1 MKKCIIFV
9 VLACFLLS
17 SCHDVVREAAA
28 PRRIMEHVDMRVFQD
43 VRTDSDLELSDAE
56 LLREL
61 SASTNI
67 NFSAADFD
75 EIEYFSY
82 DNFLPGL
89 DAWADCFCSED
100 EKLNISSRSI
110 VIPRRLI
117 ALCNKNSTQESYI
130 VNLNRRARN
139 RILLHTK
146 GKQVD
151 SSILYK
157 YSETML
163 SIMDEVLS
171 EDLCVDEYSY
181 LVDSTLLAHE
191 NSIIYQEVCKYFTGY
206 PGTEQNLY
214 NDLRQNI
221 NHQAVKF
228 RYIAKRDL
236 GIDLLDAIDL
246 TTFTI
251 DLKNT
256 FVWMPRT
263 ETTIYFPYILT
274 TDYTNWID
282 TAQWTLYRPY
292 SLLYNTAST
301 SIALSVAKYLSYE
314 NFIGDIAGYPFN
326 GPSYRS
332 DNHMDSLALHID
344 RIQGLISHSRV
355 PAIFSSYYQNLSDG
369 LKAFL
374 LLRRYLGNHVRLITH
389 PRRAHVASCLQAN
402 HVVIAIKDHEAVIIH
417 GLTHI
422 LGEDHYTIDNNNI
435 ETFNESELLLTIGQY
450 ILIVYEE

>member
-1 MKKCIIFV
+1 M
-9 VLACFLLS
+9 
-17 SCHDVVREAAA
+17 
-28 PRRIMEHVDMRVFQD
+28 
-43 VRTDSDLELSDAE
+43 
-56 LLREL
+56 
-61 SASTNI
+61 
-67 NFSAADFD
+67 
-75 EIEYFSY
+75 
-82 DNFLPGL
+82 
-89 DAWADCFCSED
+89 
-100 EKLNISSRSI
+100 
-110 VIPRRLI
+110 
-117 ALCNKNSTQESYI
+117 
-130 VNLNRRARN
+130 
-139 RILLHTK
+139 
-146 GKQVD
+146 
-151 SSILYK
+151 
-157 YSETML
+157 
-163 SIMDEVLS
+163 
-171 EDLCVDEYSY
+171 DEYSY

-191 NSIIYQEVCKYFTGY
+191 DSIIYQEVCKYFTDY

-246 TTFTI
+246 TTFTV

-263 ETTIYFPYILT
+263 ETTIYFPYIVT
-274 TDYTNWID
+274 TDYSNWMD
-282 TAQWTLYRPY
+282 TAQWTQYRPY

-301 SIALSVAKYLSYE
+301 SIALSVAKFLSYE
-314 NFIGDIAGYPFN
+314 SFIGDIAGYPFN

-389 PRRAHVASCLQAN
+389 PWRAQVASSLEDN

-422 LGEDHYTIDNNNI
+422 LGENHYTIDRNNI
-435 ETFNESELLLTIGQY
+435 ENFNGNELPLTIGQY